1 MKISSLPHKNSDTIS
16 ASNWAIGLIKDSP
29 NDQLI
34 WGKINF
40 QNYIF
45 TIRSLMGNYNVFDR
59 KISKTKSALILFFFF
74 LNLCWIITEKL
85 HYTIVISRI
94 FFFLFSEDF
103 ASKITHAE
111 LTPSLSLDENSLFCF
126 KNVRSLCMSSL

>member
-1 MKISSLPHKNSDTIS
+1 MKITSLPHENSDTIS
-16 ASNWAIGLIKDSP
+16 ASNWAMELIKNSP

-40 QNYIF
+40 QSYIF

-85 HYTIVISRI
+85 HHSYFKNFL
-94 FFFLFSEDF
+94 FFFSEDF